1 MVQVKVTLVAVSVG
15 MVEFFAATS
24 FSNTVTTGA
33 IISTLAVVMVAGF
46 FTIRANT
53 AKIWRENYEGQLQ
66 RANALES
73 ENTKLREQIL
83 RERDEQQKIRHDLK
97 NDLATALLKTDLTV
111 HEAQEAA
118 RHEEMV
124 QVLKGI
130 QVRHDETVGVLSEM
144 KSAMAEMT
152 KSLIKNGGSK

>member
-1 MVQVKVTLVAVSVG
+1 MAQIKVAIIAATTGV
-15 MVEFFAATS
+15 VEFLAATS
-24 FSNTVTTGA
+24 FNNTVTTGA